1 MFRRIDLLCQKTVS
15 KMSYEAPITRH
26 ALGEQIELGTLF
38 DATTGQF
45 YSSLSL
51 WNHKDI
57 ESQQII
63 TDAHDI
69 KLKVSSTVEELRN
82 NSDLDA
88 NGALDIAFG
97 FVKLNGSAKYL
108 SSSKNTTNEA
118 RIDVTC
124 IKKNRVRSIPMETM
138 IEMPHQNL
146 VLRNPNIT
154 HFVCE
159 VTEGATA
166 NISFRKKCSNNDEI
180 KEIGGKMSGELKKIV
195 SGVKISGGVTHT
207 TGDTKN
213 IDEYTIEVDGV
224 VDVPIS
230 SFEDVAKAARD
241 MPETLK
247 RYNNT
252 LTVKLLPISLV
263 YTDENRIVRSLDEK
277 TISRLANTLD
287 KTTKSLASLE
297 DLQKLCCIR
306 TINSCKKQCENF
318 QGKYGSCLEEF
329 KEKVREILPKLRSG
343 TQEETSL
350 LISEINKSTSVVKKQ
365 HHVAESFIS
374 AKTKENHFLQKVF
387 EQLENEGFQN
397 FETDSDN
404 DLSNRVFLDISCNEL
419 LQKRHAM
426 ESKLKIESIDDA
438 VNTDSDAESDSD
450 DNVTEW
456 FENGESAEA
465 LQKSITEISK
475 LRSSIE
481 MPEVSFGFGVTKKK
495 KEANKP
501 GQISLVSSLGTSIIP
516 VELPKPII
524 ETTVASET
532 TIKVSWTNLD
542 HNYLTGFQIQWRS
555 KMSSSS
561 AGPRSQEHDD
571 RPWDIEN
578 LEPTKTDFEI
588 SSYQTSPLK
597 SGRFYETRIAAKY
610 KLLGLVFCSPV
621 ESETKTGPL
630 FSRATTAEKL
640 IEFFEEENSSLSHDS
655 RQYSFNNWKVEG
667 CNLYLGLK
675 PTETKFHSLTV
686 FDIACEFQPEV
697 VASPVGGD
705 NAIML
710 IFLGEGPTVEA
721 EMNAYISFLLG
732 ASLKNRYLF
741 RVADSFPRNTI
752 FRLKPLSDLF
762 EGKTMYFV
770 TSLENYML
778 FQLQIYKL
786 YAYSKCSSIIKC
798 FDESD
803 ELRDNEKSFFKN
815 ATILFRNAGQKH
827 MAIINR
833 QNNSKTDTVYN
844 FIENDLELKGNK
856 QVLETMNYHH
866 HPAFEKSEL
875 ITEDDI
881 EKWDASMACQRKMHA
896 IVMNCT

>member
-1 MFRRIDLLCQKTVS
+1 MFRRIDLHCQKTVF

-247 RYNNT
+247 NYNNT

-263 YTDENRIVRSLDEK
+263 FSDENRIVRSLDDK
-277 TISRLANTLD
+277 TISRLAKTLD

-297 DLQKLCCIR
+297 DLQKLGCIK
-306 TINSCKKQCENF
+306 TISSCKKQCENF
-318 QGKYGSCLEEF
+318 QGKYGACLEEF

-350 LISEINKSTSVVKKQ
+350 LMSEINKSTSVVKKH

-374 AKTKENHFLQKVF
+374 AKTKENQFLQKVF

-404 DLSNRVFLDISCNEL
+404 DLSNRIFLDISCNEL

-426 ESKLKIESIDDA
+426 ESKLRIESIDDA
-438 VNTDSDAESDSD
+438 VSTDSDTENDSD
-450 DNVTEW
+450 DDVIEW
-456 FENGESAEA
+456 FQKGENVEA
-465 LQKSITEISK
+465 LQKSISEISK
-475 LRSSIE
+475 LKNSIE
-481 MPEVSFGFGVTKKK
+481 LPEVSFGFGVTKKK
-495 KEANKP
+495 KEASKP
-501 GQISLVSSLGTSIIP
+501 GQISMISNLGTSVVP
-516 VELPKPII
+516 VELPNPTI
-524 ETTVASET
+524 ETAVASET

-542 HNYLTGFQIQWRS
+542 HNNLTGFQIQWRP
-555 KMSSSS
+555 KLSSSS
-561 AGPRSQEHDD
+561 AGSSSQEHHA
-571 RPWDIEN
+571 RPWDVAN
-578 LEPTKTDFEI
+578 LESSKTDFEI
-588 SSYQTSPLK
+588 SSYQTLPLE
-597 SGRFYETRIAAKY
+597 SGRSYETKIAAKY
-610 KLLGLVFCSPV
+610 KRLGLVFCIPV
-621 ESETKTGPL
+621 ETETKTVGNGGAREQIEEKKI
-630 FSRATTAEKL
+630 SSQATTAEKL
-640 IEFFEEENSSLSHDS
+640 IEFFEERGSAFFQKRKVIYIHV
-655 RQYSFNNWKVEG
+655 WKVWRS
-667 CNLYLGLK
+667 NLYLGLT
-675 PTETKFHSLTV
+675 PIRVQNIIFD
-686 FDIACEFQPEV
+686 DIAPEFQPKLS
-697 VASPVGGD
+697 ASPPESD
-705 NAIML
+705 NARVL
-710 IFLGEGPTVEA
+710 IFVGVRRSTVES
-721 EMNAYISFLLG
+721 EVNAYISFLLG
-732 ASLKNRYLF
+732 ASLKDRYRIRIIEKLGF
-741 RVADSFPRNTI
+741 I
-752 FRLKPLSDLF
+752 FRLRPLSDLF
-762 EGKTMYFV
+762 QGKTFYIATHIIGSMFWF
-770 TSLENYML
+770 SPQKAN
-778 FQLQIYKL
+778 F
-786 YAYSKCSSIIKC
+786 SWPFSSNC
-798 FDESD
+798 
-803 ELRDNEKSFFKN
+803 
-815 ATILFRNAGQKH
+815 IL
-827 MAIINR
+827 
-833 QNNSKTDTVYN
+833 
-844 FIENDLELKGNK
+844 
-856 QVLETMNYHH
+856 
-866 HPAFEKSEL
+866 
-875 ITEDDI
+875 
-881 EKWDASMACQRKMHA
+881 
-896 IVMNCT
+896 